1 MKYKSIADYIKKN
14 TEMHGDFTVSVTDL
28 GEKEEGMLL
37 ATIHPSGRDGDT
49 ADFYIHLNGEE
60 EYTTICQLRRRNG
73 KEKDMEENVKEI
85 EGQELDMDVEPTAEE
100 IAAAEKMAEE
110 EPEG

>member
-1 MKYKSIADYIKKN
+1 MAK
-14 TEMHGDFTVSVTDL
+14 
-28 GEKEEGMLL
+28 
-37 ATIHPSGRDGDT
+37 
-49 ADFYIHLNGEE
+49 
-60 EYTTICQLRRRNG
+60 
-73 KEKDMEENVKEI
+73 NVKEI